1 MRFTPLRMLR
11 RASCGCHSSHYGHHC
26 GTHAPQCGQNGGIS
40 ARAFSRSTAN
50 AIECAEWSNQA
61 STVSTQRRQVGTS
74 TREYAVAAKRW
85 DGSAGHAQSIQRL
98 YGDAANPNS
107 AYSSAIGRALP
118 FRRRQAGHHVLSHSV
133 GDCTNRAYS
142 LESAGQRAGGRT
154 DYYKYSRLYGQA
166 GASTLLERS
175 DALCDARLGRQ
186 APR

>member
-1 MRFTPLRMLR
+1 MHRNVERCAISHPTVRSSLVRFTPLRMLR

-107 AYSSAIGRALP
+107 AYSSAIGRACP
-118 FRRRQAGHHVLSHSV
+118 FAEDRQAAVWVATVWATVPIVRIVSV
-133 GDCTNRAYS
+133 
-142 LESAGQRAGGRT
+142 
-154 DYYKYSRLYGQA
+154 
-166 GASTLLERS
+166 
-175 DALCDARLGRQ
+175 
-186 APR
+186 